1 MTFLS
6 TICFTCNP
14 GATNICLQ
22 IWVAKLETSYVLQC
36 NKNKR
41 YRGRRDRSA
50 VSIIPPLDFQHTT
63 LVAITKVTTFSTA
76 TVIRVVQKCNF
87 KVSKFELMCFCLDKV
102 LMVTIFCSLDVRP
115 SLVMVL
121 AAKEIVGSTNAPMAL
136 KKYVKVQ
143 SMFRTFCIDQ
153 NR

>member
-1 MTFLS
+1 
-6 TICFTCNP
+6 
-14 GATNICLQ
+14 
-22 IWVAKLETSYVLQC
+22 
-36 NKNKR
+36 
-41 YRGRRDRSA
+41 
-50 VSIIPPLDFQHTT
+50 
-63 LVAITKVTTFSTA
+63 
-76 TVIRVVQKCNF
+76 
-87 KVSKFELMCFCLDKV
+87 MCFCLDKV